1 MNFINRKDFD
11 SIVRHYINP
20 VIGQIRLDPED
31 KNYSDKLNRAYDKIF
46 EDLKNS
52 VENENFNDHP
62 DSIII
67 DDVSYSVLVNR
78 NGENEIQSFGLYAED
93 GEIFFEYDWSGEIT
107 ADNIVELI
115 NEDKERN
122 SVNSSLIN
130 DSDSDELN
138 NEKLVEPFDD
148 NEKIKEFDFHY
159 PYYNN
164 YDDEFKI
171 QAIDDIKKFS
181 DESQDFK
188 IIMISEWFEDWEEFG
203 EF

>member
-1 MNFINRKDFD
+1 MNFINREDFD

-20 VIGQIRLDPED
+20 VIGQIRLNPED
-31 KNYSDKLNRAYDKIF
+31 KNYSDKLNHAYDKVF
-46 EDLKNS
+46 EDLKNY

-62 DSIII
+62 DSVTIN
-67 DDVSYSVLVNR
+67 DVSYSVLVIR
-78 NGENEIQSFGLYAED
+78 DGENGIQSFGLYTED
-93 GEIFFEYDWSGEIT
+93 DELFFECDWYGEIT
-107 ADNIVELI
+107 ADNIIELI
-115 NEDKERN
+115 NEDEERN
-122 SVNSSLIN
+122 SVNYSLIN
-130 DSDSDELN
+130 DSDELN
-138 NEKLVEPFDD
+138 NEKSVESIDE

-159 PYYNN
+159 PDYCH

-188 IIMISEWFEDWEEFG
+188 IILISEWFERWEEFG

>member
-1 MNFINRKDFD
+1 MNFINREDFD
-11 SIVRHYINP
+11 SIVSHYINP
-20 VIGQIRLDPED
+20 VIGQIRLNPED
-31 KNYSDKLNRAYDKIF
+31 KNYSDKLNHAYDKVF

-62 DSIII
+62 DSVTIN
-67 DDVSYSVLVNR
+67 DVSYSVLVIR
-78 NGENEIQSFGLYAED
+78 DGENEIQSFGLYTED
-93 GEIFFEYDWSGEIT
+93 DELFFECDWYGEIT
-107 ADNIVELI
+107 ADNIIELI
-115 NEDKERN
+115 NEDEERN
-122 SVNSSLIN
+122 SVNYSLIN
-130 DSDSDELN
+130 DSDELN
-138 NEKLVEPFDD
+138 NEKSVESIDE

-159 PYYNN
+159 PDYCH

-188 IIMISEWFEDWEEFG
+188 IILISEWFERWEEFG